1 MNFIIFSAK
10 IKKEEYRCGDWPSGL
25 RRHVRDVEITSSN
38 LVSPTKTNKLFSR
51 DTLIAFLISEV
62 MPPPGVAASTTP
74 GVTFNHF

>member
-10 IKKEEYRCGDWPSGL
+10 IKKRRRIFGDWPSGL

-51 DTLIAFLISEV
+51 DTLIASLISEV
-62 MPPPGVAASTTP
+62 IATPGAATLAIPGVA
-74 GVTFNHF
+74 FNHF